1 MKIDL
6 QLFAEEPG
14 MDDDLTPDV
23 NDELD
28 IDDIFDIDEDENEDE
43 TVTEN
48 EEEPE
53 EDNTVEDDSEDTE
66 EEKTEEH
73 TPEHEPKF
81 TQEDVN
87 RIIAERLS
95 RDRKSQLVKELES
108 LVGMDISGIVDYA
121 RQQRVVQKAEELG
134 IPEEDAERILKSE
147 EKMEEAE
154 RRMAAYEQ
162 QLQAFQS
169 VVLYGQEKSKY
180 LSNPLVKKYEREID
194 NFARGGLECG
204 FVPAMNY
211 VLGQKVLSG
220 EITKQMQNAA
230 EQKTLANIS
239 KRSKIAVEKATGAAP
254 DKSSYLTPQEK
265 QIAARLGLSYKEYA
279 EEKIKLNKK

>member
-81 TQEDVN
+81 TQEDIN
-87 RIIAERLS
+87 RIIAERLA

-147 EKMEEAE
+147 EQMEEAE